1 METIVNEL
9 EMKGADGHHGQNTK
23 RDFMGVLPISQ
34 KWMVSGETE
43 KYESAFKCDISSDAF
58 GAPPWLHV

>member
-1 METIVNEL
+1 MDTINEL
-9 EMKGADGHHGQNTK
+9 MMKGADYQSPK
-23 RDFMGVLPISQ
+23 RDFVGVLPVSQ

-43 KYESAFKCDISSDAF
+43 KYESSLKCDISSDAF